1 MKTILAIAAA
11 LFVTTVA
18 LAETADDVECI
29 ACVEGSDMGAG
40 AVGTKHLVSGA
51 IRTNKIR
58 DEAVTGAKLSEGAV
72 DVRNLSEDL
81 KSALGDAGSVQR
93 MKLVDA
99 GGALVGFVT
108 SMELAGTDESVSD
121 SAMVWVEVAGEA
133 ILLKLIDNRLRGFDG
148 SAISFAT
155 GDCSGSPY
163 ATPAGD
169 SALTD
174 YGSLRVTRANTV
186 WRSLP
191 GTTEK
196 RLVRSRQSTTTG
208 FCSTVPHLE
217 ISNLSE
223 EIGRLPAFAAP
234 FRIVFE

>member
-11 LFVTTVA
+11 LFVTTVG
-18 LAETADDVECI
+18 LAETADDVECT
-29 ACVEGSDMGAG
+29 ACVEGSDIAAG
-40 AVGTKHLVSGA
+40 AVGAKHLAPGSV
-51 IRTNKIR
+51 RTNKIR

-81 KSALGDAGSVQR
+81 KSALGDAGSAQA

-99 GGALVGFVT
+99 EGALVGFVA
-108 SMELAGTDESVSD
+108 SMDLADSDESVSD
-121 SAMVWVEVAGEA
+121 SAMVWVDVAGEA

-148 SAISFAT
+148 GAISFAT
-155 GDCSGSPY
+155 GDCSGPPY
-163 ATPAGD
+163 ATPVAD

-174 YGSLRVTRANTV
+174 YGSLRVTKQDMV

-191 GTTEK
+191 ETTEK
-196 RLVRSRQSTTTG
+196 RMAGSRYSTTTG
-208 FCSTVPHLE
+208 SCSSVPHLE
-217 ISNLSE
+217 TSNLTE
-223 EIGRLPAFAAP
+223 EIGKLPAFEAP